1 MRSTLFKRRLEQVDI
16 TKTNFVLRILW
27 MLSVN
32 FSSVKCLNLTE
43 LVLSFGIKL
52 KSMVCH

>member
-1 MRSTLFKRRLEQVDI
+1 MRCTLVKRRLEQVNI
-16 TKTNFVLRILW
+16 IKTNFVLRTLW
-27 MLSVN
+27 MLSVD

-43 LVLSFGIKL
+43 LVLSYGIKL

>member
-1 MRSTLFKRRLEQVDI
+1 MRSILFKRRLEQVNI
-16 TKTNFVLRILW
+16 TKTNFVLLILW

-32 FSSVKCLNLTE
+32 FSSVKCLNLTG
-43 LVLSFGIKL
+43 LVLSYRIKL